1 MNAPNQLSFLPD
13 DYLARKAQ
21 RRSNFVCCMLFLIV
35 MTAIG
40 VAFVVTEK
48 SVAADREQNALVNK
62 EYAAEAKRIALVQE
76 LERKRQ
82 TMAQQAELA
91 ASLLEKVPR
100 SFILAEITNAMP
112 AGVSLLDFALDA
124 RRQAAPV
131 PAAQTSAFERRRGK
145 EKAAAPPPVAPASY
159 RVAMKMTGIAATDV
173 QVSQFLSQ
181 LNKSK
186 YLSEVNLIITD
197 LFQRDNEQLRR
208 FQIEL
213 VLDPRAEVMS
223 RDEKMAEKTVS
234 VPLND

>member
-48 SVAADREQNALVNK
+48 SVAADREQSALVNK

-100 SFILAEITNAMP
+100 SFIL
-112 AGVSLLDFALDA
+112 
-124 RRQAAPV
+124 
-131 PAAQTSAFERRRGK
+131 
-145 EKAAAPPPVAPASY
+145 
-159 RVAMKMTGIAATDV
+159 
-173 QVSQFLSQ
+173 
-181 LNKSK
+181 
-186 YLSEVNLIITD
+186 
-197 LFQRDNEQLRR
+197 
-208 FQIEL
+208 
-213 VLDPRAEVMS
+213 
-223 RDEKMAEKTVS
+223 
-234 VPLND
+234 